1 MIVSNILDVIDDNI
15 NVYVHDVCTKRLIT
29 YYDGRNSIDVKLLV
43 YSVEHMYISGSDSV
57 VLEVMYDVAGYDELN
72 VEAKLHCLT
81 EYVHNLCAYGDFG
94 NLKSIEELEYCVR
107 EFCKLSDY
115 ILDKNGNW
123 YDEDFQK
130 I

>member
-1 MIVSNILDVIDDNI
+1 MIVSNILNVIDDNI
-15 NVYVHDVCTKRLIT
+15 NVYVHDICTKRLIA
-29 YYDGRNSIDVKLLV
+29 YYDGKHSTDVELLV
-43 YSVEHMYISGSDSV
+43 YPVEHMYVNDSGDV
-57 VLEVMYDVAGYDELN
+57 VLGVMYDVVNYDELN

-107 EFCKLSDY
+107 EFWKSSDY
-115 ILDKNGNW
+115 TLDKNGNW